1 MWEQVR
7 NRERQPWGCPYLP
20 CDRSGTSSTS
30 QSLTSQ
36 RRGLGLV
43 RKLVP
48 LFNSGEFIFFGGSS
62 SFSSYQTFKSKG
74 WLFFGKPALLP
85 GVTIAVTCFVAA
97 PWQPSSAL
105 PCDLGEGV
113 GRISGLWN
121 GQRPAPER
129 LSPSGPSLS
138 SVTFIAESQ
147 KIVSALGLLLF
158 TPPAWA
164 ACVLSWDN
172 KGARD
177 FLHSNS
183 TSWTHISLGS

>member
-1 MWEQVR
+1 MTAR
-7 NRERQPWGCPYLP
+7 
-20 CDRSGTSSTS
+20 RS
-30 QSLTSQ
+30 L
-36 RRGLGLV
+36 
-43 RKLVP
+43 
-48 LFNSGEFIFFGGSS
+48 
-62 SFSSYQTFKSKG
+62 
-74 WLFFGKPALLP
+74 
-85 GVTIAVTCFVAA
+85 
-97 PWQPSSAL
+97 PSSAL

-121 GQRPAPER
+121 GRHPAPKR

-138 SVTFIAESQ
+138 SVTFTAESQ

-177 FLHSNS
+177 FLHF
-183 TSWTHISLGS
+183 WLHILDRHLPRKLGKTPPCDHPSDHQCFSPGEEASVGHLDSGLRLAEIIPRELCLRRWVSFVLQRRGFVS